1 MYQCGI
7 EKVKYELSNIVWVGK
22 IEQITLVE
30 IFLNNQRIRIFT
42 WSYMKISN
50 ILMVRP
56 YKEHNNTHALDFPT
70 GMLFPLI
77 SFHLSKV

>member
-1 MYQCGI
+1 MDQCEI
-7 EKVKYELSNIVWVGK
+7 EKVKYGLSNIVWVGK

-30 IFLNNQRIRIFT
+30 IFLNNQQIRIFT

-56 YKEHNNTHALDFPT
+56 Y
-70 GMLFPLI
+70 
-77 SFHLSKV
+77 